1 MDTKAAHESNFFQN
15 EPNPYLWDE
24 SVQTF
29 QLNQTL
35 LDILVA
41 KILEFVLVEIFP
53 IDVQP
58 PLTGMNS

>member
-24 SVQTF
+24 SVQNF

-35 LDILVA
+35 FDILVA
-41 KILEFVLVEIFP
+41 KILEFVFGFP
-53 IDVQP
+53 NAILEWD
-58 PLTGMNS
+58 